1 MDANDVAEAIRETV
15 AEQKAEHEADDRFRS
30 RVALIIAALAALLA
44 ISSVG
49 GDNVGEALIVSNI
62 HASDTWAFYQAKNV
76 RQTVISTAADAM
88 EADLAIQGSSID
100 PAARAKLEEK
110 IKAYRA
116 TIARYDSEPDPVF
129 PNDSTKG
136 EGKKQLSAKARAF
149 EGERERAEAQD
160 SSFDYADALF
170 QIAIVLGSVA
180 ILALSRK
187 VLAFSIVAG
196 SLATLLMINGYL
208 LLVPLPF

>member
-15 AEQKAEHEADDRFRS
+15 AEQKAEDERDDRFRS
-30 RVALIIAALAALLA
+30 RVALIIATLAALLA

-76 RQTVISTAADAM
+76 RQTVLSTAADAM
-88 EADLAIQGSSID
+88 ETDLALRSGGID
-100 PAARAKLEEK
+100 AGTRATMEK
-110 IKAYRA
+110 RIAGYRA
-116 TIARYDSEPDPVF
+116 TIARYDSEPDRDF
-129 PNDSTKG
+129 PTDSTRG
-136 EGKKQLSAKARAF
+136 EGKKQLAAKARLHEA
-149 EGERERAEAQD
+149 ERARAEEQD
-160 SSFDYADALF
+160 ASFDYADALF

-196 SLATLLMINGYL
+196 SLATLLMLNGYL
-208 LLVPLPF
+208 MLFMLPF

>member
-30 RVALIIAALAALLA
+30 RVALLIAALAALLA

-88 EADLAIQGSSID
+88 EADLAIQGGTID
-100 PAARAKLEEK
+100 PAMRAQLQNR
-110 IKAYRA
+110 IDGYRA
-116 TIARYDSEPDPVF
+116 TIARYDSEPDPDF
-129 PNDSTKG
+129 PADSTKG
-136 EGKKQLSAKARAF
+136 EGKKQLAAKARMF
-149 EGERERAEAQD
+149 EAARARAEAQD

-187 VLAFSIVAG
+187 ILGFSIAAG
-196 SLATLLMINGYL
+196 TLATLLMINGYL

>member
-76 RQTVISTAADAM
+76 RQTVLSVAADAM
-88 EADLAIQGSSID
+88 EAEVAQTTNADAKAKMEKMLAS
-100 PAARAKLEEK
+100 
-110 IKAYRA
+110 YRS
-116 TIARYDSEPDPVF
+116 TVARYDSEPDPDF
-129 PNDSTKG
+129 PSDSTKG
-136 EGKKQLSAKARAF
+136 EGKRQLAAKARAF
-149 EGERERAEAQD
+149 EAERARAEAQD

-187 VLAFSIVAG
+187 VLVFSLAAG